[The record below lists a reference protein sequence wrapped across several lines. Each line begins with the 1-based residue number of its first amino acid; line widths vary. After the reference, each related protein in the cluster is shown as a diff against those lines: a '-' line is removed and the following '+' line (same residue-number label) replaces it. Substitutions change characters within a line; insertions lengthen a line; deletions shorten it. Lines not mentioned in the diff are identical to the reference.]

1 MVSEGIK
8 RCAAISTRKKLEM
21 KLLNIWEGP
30 WDLISSY
37 LCDRGVLTSSCI
49 ISVETNHQL
58 QWGTLL
64 PEKEAKK

>member
-1 MVSEGIK
+1 MVSEGSK
-8 RCAAISTRKKLEM
+8 RCASNLNLEM

-30 WDLISSY
+30 CDLISSY

-49 ISVETNHQL
+49 TSVETNHQL